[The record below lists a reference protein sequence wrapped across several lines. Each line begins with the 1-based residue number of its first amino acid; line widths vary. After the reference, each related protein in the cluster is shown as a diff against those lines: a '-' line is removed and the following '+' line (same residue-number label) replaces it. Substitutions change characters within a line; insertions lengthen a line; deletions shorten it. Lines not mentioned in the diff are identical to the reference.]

1 MIFERGQN
9 SEGFWANVELL
20 LYSLLYRR
28 NSARGREKI
37 DLYLK
42 RERKVDNMNE
52 SSHENRNSRVS
63 YRDRVGENHR
73 DSKQKD

>member
-1 MIFERGQN
+1 MVNLRHSCPMARSKGAKTFVIR
-9 SEGFWANVELL
+9 
-20 LYSLLYRR
+20 LYRS

-42 RERKVDNMNE
+42 REKKVDNMNE